1 MPSQRRVDAPGGV
14 RAAARTPIICDAF
27 SVENGGFDFSGV
39 LRRWVRV
46 GPSFGSPRD
55 GGIVRVGR
63 AVGNGGDGR
72 GVPRLVPWSMERTSF
87 GRRLH
92 GGGLVPVQRVDH
104 RFRRF
109 NRSRPSGWGFVQQV
123 GDRCRVGC
131 RQPLAELLG
140 AVGELRECGPS
151 VVRVAPPERHD
162 ALRLCAAEQ
171 AAPPPVVV
179 ELAVEPVTRGAGE
192 HFGWIVEAH
201 GLGAFRNEL
210 VCRAACFA
218 GVFLQLPRELVGRTE
233 ESANVAQPF
242 AVDPGMHAADA
253 EQRVRW
259 QTGYVGQRGGL
270 AQGRFQQR
278 QVSIPGP

>member
-1 MPSQRRVDAPGGV
+1 M
-14 RAAARTPIICDAF
+14 
-27 SVENGGFDFSGV
+27 
-39 LRRWVRV
+39 
-46 GPSFGSPRD
+46 
-55 GGIVRVGR
+55 
-63 AVGNGGDGR
+63 
-72 GVPRLVPWSMERTSF
+72 
-87 GRRLH
+87 
-92 GGGLVPVQRVDH
+92 PVQRVDH

-151 VVRVAPPERHD
+151 VVRVASPERDD

-179 ELAVEPVTRGAGE
+179 ELAVEPVARGAGE
-192 HFGWIVEAH
+192 HFGWIVEAY

-218 GVFLQLPRELVGRTE
+218 GVFLQLARELVGRTE

-270 AQGRFQQR
+270 AQGLFQQR